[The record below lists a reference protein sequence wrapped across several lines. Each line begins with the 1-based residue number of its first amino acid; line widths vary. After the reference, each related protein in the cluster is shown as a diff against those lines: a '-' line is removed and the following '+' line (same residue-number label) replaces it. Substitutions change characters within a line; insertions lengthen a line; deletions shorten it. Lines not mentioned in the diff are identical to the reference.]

1 MKVVYGSIAVAGFG
15 FFIWLLVNMATGT
28 DEAGGFLSALGLS
41 FVLIMAAMA
50 AAALMG
56 RRDDTDTH
64 RD

>member
-1 MKVVYGSIAVAGFG
+1 MKAVYAFIAAAGFG

-50 AAALMG
+50 AAAFMG
-56 RRDDTDTH
+56 RRDDTDAE
-64 RD
+64 R